1 MKKIEFKNNSE
12 PYISAEN
19 LNTLQNNIEDAINDK
34 NIITASFN
42 TNYTIATS
50 DTYEKVKLDTSVSV
64 GDKLTLT
71 NDGGIK
77 IGAGISK
84 IKASANINFQ
94 TIASGV
100 KNIGIFKN
108 DTNIFQ
114 NITNISERT
123 TLVLS
128 PIVFDVKEND
138 IIYLELI
145 GTKNDVIRRSMAFS
159 NITLEVI

>member
-1 MKKIEFKNNSE
+1 MKKIQFTNNSE
-12 PYISAEN
+12 PYISAGN
-19 LNTLQNNIEDAINDK
+19 LNLLQDNVENAINDK

-42 TNYTIATS
+42 TNHTIATS

-64 GDKLTLT
+64 GNKLTLT
-71 NDGGIK
+71 NDGEIK

-84 IKASANINFQ
+84 IKVSANINFQ
-94 TIASGV
+94 TIASGA

-108 DTNIFQ
+108 DTIIFQ

-128 PIVFDVKEND
+128 PIVFDVTEND
-138 IIYLELI
+138 IIYLELM

>member
-1 MKKIEFKNNSE
+1 MEKIQFVNNSE
-12 PYISAEN
+12 PYINAEN
-19 LNTLQNNIEDAINDK
+19 LNVLQNNIEDAINDK

-42 TNYTIATS
+42 TNHTIATS

-64 GDKLTLT
+64 GNKLILT

-84 IKASANINFQ
+84 IKANANINFQ
-94 TIASGV
+94 TITSGLKYV
-100 KNIGIFKN
+100 GIFKN
-108 DTNIFQ
+108 DSNIIQ
-114 NITNISERT
+114 SVTNISERT

-128 PIVFDVKEND
+128 PIVFDVTEND
-138 IIYLELI
+138 IIYLELM
-145 GTKNDVIRRSMAFS
+145 GTKNDVIRRGMAHS